1 MLIFIFFSVLV
12 ILTGLN
18 HQQRIYLRHKKI
30 SEWILDITGLFFQ
43 GVIIPGLQILFV
55 YRIYDFLLS
64 NYQGMISLHPI
75 LAFCL
80 SFILIDYIY
89 YWNHRLFHGQ
99 LLWSIHRVHHTVTQ
113 MDVMGTSRNTLWT
126 SFLIIYLWVHPC
138 FIYLLNDPSW
148 YIFGASLTS
157 GLDLWRHSI
166 FTPQNN
172 SFLYHILSP
181 WLILPQ
187 DHSWHHASKN
197 IYGNFGANFKLW
209 DKMHGTYFPSESM
222 TDKLGIELDFH
233 FWKQLFLPFNL
244 KYSNRVTQ
252 KL

>member
-1 MLIFIFFSVLV
+1 MLVFIFFSNLI
-12 ILTGLN
+12 ILTFLN
-18 HQQRIYLRHKKI
+18 DQQRMHILHKKI

-43 GVIIPGLQILFV
+43 GVIIPALQILFV
-55 YRIYDFLLS
+55 YKIYDFLLP
-64 NYQGMISLHPI
+64 NHQGMISLHPI
-75 LAFCL
+75 LAFSL

-89 YWNHRLFHGQ
+89 YWNHRLFHSK
-99 LLWSIHRVHHTVTQ
+99 LLWSIHRVHHSVTQ

-166 FTPQNN
+166 FTPKNN
-172 SFLYHILSP
+172 SFLYHISSP

-187 DHSWHHASKN
+187 DHSWHHANEN

-209 DKMHGTYFPSESM
+209 DKIHGTYFASESI
-222 TDKLGIELDFH
+222 TDKLGIELDFDL
-233 FWKQLFLPFNL
+233 WKQLFLPFNF

-252 KL
+252 NP

>member
-1 MLIFIFFSVLV
+1 MLVFITFLLLV
-12 ILTGLN
+12 SLTGLN
-18 HQQRIYLRHKKI
+18 HQQRIHLRDKKI

-43 GVIIPGLQILFV
+43 GIIIPGLQIFFV
-55 YRIYDFLLS
+55 YQIYNFLLP
-64 NYQGMISLHPI
+64 NHQGMISLNPI
-75 LAFCL
+75 FAFCV
-80 SFILIDYIY
+80 SFIFIDYIY
-89 YWNHRLFHGQ
+89 YWNHRLFHSQ
-99 LLWSIHRVHHTVTQ
+99 FFYSIHRVHHTVTQ
-113 MDVMGTSRNTLWT
+113 MDVIGTSRNTLWT

-138 FIYLLNDPSW
+138 FIYLLHDPSW

-166 FTPQNN
+166 FTPQHN
-172 SFLYHILSP
+172 SLLYKILSP

-187 DHSWHHASKN
+187 DHSWHHSSEN

-209 DKMHGTYFPSESM
+209 DKMHGTYFSSESM
-222 TDKLGIELDFH
+222 TDKLGIELSFD